1 MGTKPAGVIITT
13 GLLLSGGMW
22 AGTTFLTKSRT
33 DKQEK
38 QAKIAFGV
46 MATFLALFFVK
57 VFLAP
62 NIGDIAE
69 ETVAERVAGAARAVK
84 EATKKHRGL
93 SNLADSAAAGVEMK
107 TRIFFGTT
115 PMEMVYALTTAVGM
129 GLLYTKRKKKD
140 QTDGD
145 KAAAF
150 FLILLLMFMVG
161 VQAMKDSVPTAI
173 REAQQAADKVRTQSL
188 AASNNAT
195 AKAKKT
201 GGAAK

>member
-1 MGTKPAGVIITT
+1 MSLEFMGTKPAGVIITT

-62 NIGDIAE
+62 NIGDIA
-69 ETVAERVAGAARAVK
+69 TKSVAERVAGAAAAVK

-93 SNLADSAAAGVEMK
+93 AILADSARAGVELR

-115 PMEMVYALTTAVGM
+115 PMEMVYALTTAVGV
-129 GLLYTKRKKKD
+129 GLLYNKRKKED

-150 FLILLLMFMVG
+150 FLILLLIFMLG
-161 VQAMKDSVPTAI
+161 VQVVKDSAGDAV
-173 REAQQAADKVRTQSL
+173 
-188 AASNNAT
+188 SN
-195 AKAKKT
+195 AKA
-201 GGAAK
+201 AAKSAAPTKPAAAK

>member
-1 MGTKPAGVIITT
+1 MSLEFMGTKPAGVIITT

-62 NIGDIAE
+62 NIGDIA
-69 ETVAERVAGAARAVK
+69 TKSVAERVAGAAAAVK

-115 PMEMVYALTTAVGM
+115 PMEMVYALTTAVGV
-129 GLLYTKRKKKD
+129 GLLYNKRKKED

-150 FLILLLMFMVG
+150 FLILLLIFMLG
-161 VQAMKDSVPTAI
+161 VQVVKDSAGDAV
-173 REAQQAADKVRTQSL
+173 
-188 AASNNAT
+188 SN
-195 AKAKKT
+195 AKA
-201 GGAAK
+201 AAKSAAPTKPAAAK